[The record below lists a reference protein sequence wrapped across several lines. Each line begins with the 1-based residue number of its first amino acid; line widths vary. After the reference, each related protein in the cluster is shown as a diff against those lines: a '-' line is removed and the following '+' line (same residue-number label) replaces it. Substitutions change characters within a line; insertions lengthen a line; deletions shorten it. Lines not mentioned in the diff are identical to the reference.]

1 MKKINGPTCKL
12 TLYDIIIENVGIIF
26 TNIQP
31 VKTKNKVFN
40 KSNTH
45 VEGADLEYYASLW
58 TAFLGMSSINLVS
71 SPGQRPC
78 ELLPPGFVRR
88 PSYVVVCRKLFTF

>member
-45 VEGADLEYYASLW
+45 VEEADLGYYA
-58 TAFLGMSSINLVS
+58 N
-71 SPGQRPC
+71 
-78 ELLPPGFVRR
+78 
-88 PSYVVVCRKLFTF
+88 